1 MLIKIGHICI
11 KFIGEMRRIQCD
23 TVNKKLKTLNK
34 KQNSIFKEAY
44 IMQKIIN
51 QNLISYK
58 TVVRTYN
65 ETISDN
71 KEVLTRQKE
80 IIITDVQTTQKNVF
94 LPDEIDGCPISD
106 ISAFAFENNDSV
118 EHITLPKQ
126 LKSIRRYAFRNCKN
140 LKTIDIPASVNLIED
155 SSFINCTSLKEISL
169 LNDVLVIFDKA
180 FDGCTQ
186 LEKINMTGTS
196 CCLNKDV
203 FDNTAFYNNESNW
216 ESGILYVGHC
226 LVTARGIMNTCKVK
240 EGTTTIAS
248 FAFKNNIAMK
258 DVTLPD
264 SITYIGYLAFDGC
277 ASLNSITAPKGVFD
291 YDTPLF

>member
-1 MLIKIGHICI
+1 
-11 KFIGEMRRIQCD
+11 
-23 TVNKKLKTLNK
+23 
-34 KQNSIFKEAY
+34 
-44 IMQKIIN
+44 MQKIIN
-51 QNLISYK
+51 QYLISYK
-58 TVVRTYN
+58 TVVRIYY
-65 ETISDN
+65 ETTPDN
-71 KEVLTRQKE
+71 KEVLIRQKE

-94 LPDEIDGCPISD
+94 LPDEIDGCPVSD
-106 ISAFAFENNDSV
+106 IGESAFEHNDKIEYV
-118 EHITLPKQ
+118 ALPKQ
-126 LKSIRRYAFRNCKN
+126 LKNIRKNAFRNCRN
-140 LKTIDIPASVNLIED
+140 LRTVDVPCSVSVIEEY
-155 SSFINCTSLKEISL
+155 SFANCTSLKEVSL
-169 LNDVLVIFDKA
+169 LNDIIVIFDKA

-248 FAFKNNIAMK
+248 FAFRNNIAMK